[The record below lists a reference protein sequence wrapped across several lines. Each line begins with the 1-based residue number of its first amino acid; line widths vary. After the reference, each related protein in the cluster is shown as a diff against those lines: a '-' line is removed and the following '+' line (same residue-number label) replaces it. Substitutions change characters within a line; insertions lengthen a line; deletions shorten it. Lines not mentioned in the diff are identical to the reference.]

1 MAGTV
6 PAPDASLERSAL
18 RRSIAVTAVLG
29 AIGVVWGVVSGSQM
43 ILLDG
48 VYSFV
53 GLLVSWLLIRASS
66 MAESPPTRR
75 YPYGRESV
83 TPLVIGIQGF
93 VLLATL
99 AYAAFEAAYMIRAGG
114 SEVTAGWAVAYGV
127 VATVG
132 AVATWRWLQQAAGSS
147 DLLVAEA
154 TAWRIAALRGVGMVV
169 GFTVLAVLQGS
180 SWDDAAPYVDP
191 VMVLITCV
199 AFAPGPLRMVRST
212 ALELLEAAPSGAI
225 QAAVAEA
232 VALVQ
237 DEFDLTEPE
246 VRATKLGPKLYVE
259 VTGVVDPSVTV
270 AQQHAVREALDSR
283 LSALPYD
290 VWLNLDLVPR
300 PVAAG
305 D

>member
-1 MAGTV
+1 
-6 PAPDASLERSAL
+6 
-18 RRSIAVTAVLG
+18 
-29 AIGVVWGVVSGSQM
+29 
-43 ILLDG
+43 
-48 VYSFV
+48 
-53 GLLVSWLLIRASS
+53 
-66 MAESPPTRR
+66 
-75 YPYGRESV
+75 
-83 TPLVIGIQGF
+83 
-93 VLLATL
+93 
-99 AYAAFEAAYMIRAGG
+99 
-114 SEVTAGWAVAYGV
+114 
-127 VATVG
+127 
-132 AVATWRWLQQAAGSS
+132 
-147 DLLVAEA
+147 
-154 TAWRIAALRGVGMVV
+154 MVV